1 MERKKFLNKI
11 LMDIYTRL
19 YNFYGPQ
26 HWWPGETPFEI
37 IVGAILTQSTNWKN
51 VEKAINNLK
60 EANLLSPEKLH
71 LIPTKKLETLIRPS
85 GYYRAKAKKLKS
97 FLSYLFTHYGGKL
110 ELMVSQPLEKLR
122 EELLSVYGLGEETV
136 DSILLY
142 AGDKPIFV
150 VDAYTKRTFSRL
162 GLITERA
169 NYKTIQKMFMN
180 NLPADSKLFN
190 EYHALLVAFGKKQC
204 KKEPLCLKNI
214 NCILQDYCKFYKNTG
229 LKERKTNR
237 NRTLTE

>member
-1 MERKKFLNKI
+1 MEKDKSLKDI
-11 LMDIYTRL
+11 LMEIYTRL

-51 VEKAINNLK
+51 VEKAITNLK
-60 EANLLSPEKLH
+60 EANLLSPEKLYS
-71 LIPTKKLETLIRPS
+71 ISIKKLERLIRPS

-97 FLSYLFTHYGGKL
+97 FLSYLFSHYDGKL
-110 ELMVSQPLEKLR
+110 ELMFSQPMEKLR

-150 VDAYTKRTFSRL
+150 VDAYTKRIFSRL
-162 GLITERA
+162 GLITEQA
-169 NYKTIQKMFMN
+169 NYKTIQKMFMD
-180 NLPADSKLFN
+180 NLPTDSKLFN
-190 EYHALLVAFGKKQC
+190 EYHALLVAFGKNQC
-204 KKEPLCLKNI
+204 KKEPLCLNKVS
-214 NCILQDYCKFYKNTG
+214 CLLQDYCKFDKTKVLKRKKTKQEKKN
-229 LKERKTNR
+229 
-237 NRTLTE
+237 